1 MKKYALLIGMVWSL
15 VSCTA
20 DELETN
26 TQNSNSNN
34 TYLARV
40 SEPDPKPDWGKGG
53 YNNSNPPSNE
63 GGN

>member
-1 MKKYALLIGMVWSL
+1 MKKYALLIGIVWCF

-34 TYLARV
+34 AFLEQDL
-40 SEPDPKPDWGKGG
+40 EPDPKPDWGKGG
-53 YNNSNPPSNE
+53 FNDDNPPSNE

>member
-20 DELETN
+20 DELEMN

-34 TYLARV
+34 SFLERD
-40 SEPDPKPDWGKGG
+40 SEPEPKPDWGKDKH
-53 YNNSNPPSNE
+53 NDNPPSNE

>member
-1 MKKYALLIGMVWSL
+1 MKKYALLIGIVWCF
-15 VSCTA
+15 VWCTA

-34 TYLARV
+34 TYLERD
-40 SEPDPKPDWGKGG
+40 SEPEPKPDWGKDKH
-53 YNNSNPPSNE
+53 NDNPPSNE

>member
-1 MKKYALLIGMVWSL
+1 MKKYALLIGIVWCF

-34 TYLARV
+34 TYLERD
-40 SEPDPKPDWGKGG
+40 SEPEPKLDWGKGG

>member
-1 MKKYALLIGMVWSL
+1 MLIGMVWSL

-20 DELETN
+20 DELEMN

-34 TYLARV
+34 SFLERD
-40 SEPDPKPDWGKGG
+40 SEPEPKPDWGKGG

>member
-1 MKKYALLIGMVWSL
+1 MKKYALLIGIVWCF
-15 VSCTA
+15 VSCTI

-34 TYLARV
+34 TYLERD
-40 SEPDPKPDWGKGG
+40 SEPDPKPDWGKDKH
-53 YNNSNPPSNE
+53 NDNPPSNE

>member
-1 MKKYALLIGMVWSL
+1 MIGMVWSL

-20 DELETN
+20 DELEMN

-34 TYLARV
+34 SFLERD
-40 SEPDPKPDWGKGG
+40 SEPEPKPDWGKGG